1 MGACAV
7 ILPNTNDNM
16 EFGSEMLHS
25 EADILYVGND
35 KFLRGGA
42 AVTPSPLPGGTVDFT

>member
-35 KFLRGGA
+35 K
-42 AVTPSPLPGGTVDFT
+42 PSPEGVGPVHPAQP